1 MYTDSGVNIKTDKLL
16 LEPVTTL
23 IEDKEMLKKMNQLYL
38 KINMYT
44 LKRDK
49 FFKSFAVRQLIKD
62 IEYED
67 EYHINHYKDDDYD
80 FRFDLLSDQIE
91 GKSMIRELKSKKR
104 FHKCHESSIG
114 MCLQDEDDSM
124 KVLIG
129 YIPCID
135 NEELHSIIEYKEQ
148 DAIYIIDYTQNL
160 MMLKDDYITIN
171 KYRVVNEVSSESLKK
186 DLSIMIELGIRT
198 PFYLMFR
205 DEIMR
210 DLKKNSRVL
219 KLED

>member
-1 MYTDSGVNIKTDKLL
+1 MYTNSGVNVKTDKLF
-16 LEPVTTL
+16 LEPIATL
-23 IEDKEMLKKMNQLYL
+23 IEDKEMLKKINQLYL

-49 FFKSFAVRQLIKD
+49 FFKSFSVKQLIKD

-67 EYHINHYKDDDYD
+67 EYQINHYKDDDYD
-80 FRFDLLSDQIE
+80 FRFDLLSDRIE
-91 GKSMIRELKSKKR
+91 GNLMTRELKSKKR

-114 MCLQDEDDSM
+114 MSLQDEDNSM
-124 KVLIG
+124 KILTG

-135 NEELHSIIEYKEQ
+135 KEELHSVIEYKEQ
-148 DAIYIIDYTQNL
+148 DVIYIIDYTQNL
-160 MMLKDDYITIN
+160 MMLKDDYISIN